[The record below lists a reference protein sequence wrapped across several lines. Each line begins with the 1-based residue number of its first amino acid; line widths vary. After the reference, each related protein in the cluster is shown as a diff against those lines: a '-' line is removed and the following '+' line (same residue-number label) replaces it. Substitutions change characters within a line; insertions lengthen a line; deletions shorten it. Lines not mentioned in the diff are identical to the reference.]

1 MNTEGSSYPYVWG
14 CAGRRTHVGL
24 LGLVCS
30 GPRRTGVI
38 GIRVPPNNCPAGQLF
53 LGSIVRRTR
62 LPRKECPPPRTL
74 PPRNRC
80 PPLGVCVPQT

>member
-1 MNTEGSSYPYVWG
+1 MPRHLGPGGTQLPRHMGPPGPKIGGDPYA
-14 CAGRRTHVGL
+14 CD
-24 LGLVCS
+24 
-30 GPRRTGVI
+30 TGVI

-62 LPRKECPPPRTL
+62 LPRKEGPPRTL

-80 PPLGVCVPQT
+80 PPPGVCVPQT